1 MEWNMDSC
9 GQLIR
14 RATTV
19 LEYKPPRPAGSF
31 GIGSSGL
38 QADAPYPAAIPVF
51 LLNPGSNQPKFN
63 AADPHPDTASPA
75 QPIFAMSTV
84 NAPVVNASKLAGKY
98 LTVVLENEAYGI
110 AVLKVREIIRMQKIT
125 PVPQMP
131 GFVKGVINL
140 RGRVIPVVDL
150 RVKFDLKAEFAER
163 TCIVVVQVKLPT
175 EQIVQMGLIVDSVEE
190 VVTLTN
196 EEIEPTPDFGT
207 KIDTSYLLGMA
218 KVKGQ
223 EREAPTAP
231 SVISRLL
238 TDIFFWT
245 GLTPEL
251 SRTALRPWASETQ
264 WYLHEAAKRARL
276 ERIVRRALQLP
287 T

>member
-1 MEWNMDSC
+1 
-9 GQLIR
+9 
-14 RATTV
+14 
-19 LEYKPPRPAGSF
+19 
-31 GIGSSGL
+31 
-38 QADAPYPAAIPVF
+38 
-51 LLNPGSNQPKFN
+51 
-63 AADPHPDTASPA
+63 
-75 QPIFAMSTV
+75 MSTAP
-84 NAPVVNASKLAGKY
+84 APVIASKLAGKY
-98 LTVVLENEAYGI
+98 LTVVLDNEAYGI

-131 GFVKGVINL
+131 AFVKGVINL

-150 RVKFDLKAEFAER
+150 RVKFGLKAEFAER

-223 EREAPTAP
+223 VKTLLDIDRVVAP
-231 SVISRLL
+231 
-238 TDIFFWT
+238 
-245 GLTPEL
+245 
-251 SRTALRPWASETQ
+251 ETVQ
-264 WYLHEAAKRARL
+264 AIAQAA
-276 ERIVRRALQLP
+276 E
-287 T
+287 

>member
-1 MEWNMDSC
+1 MSN
-9 GQLIR
+9 
-14 RATTV
+14 AT
-19 LEYKPPRPAGSF
+19 PAVTS
-31 GIGSSGL
+31 
-38 QADAPYPAAIPVF
+38 P
-51 LLNPGSNQPKFN
+51 SN
-63 AADPHPDTASPA
+63 
-75 QPIFAMSTV
+75 
-84 NAPVVNASKLAGKY
+84 KLAGKY

-150 RVKFDLKAEFAER
+150 RVKFGLKAEFAER

-196 EEIEPTPDFGT
+196 DEIEPTPDFGT
-207 KIDTSYLLGMA
+207 KVDTTYLLGMA

-223 EREAPTAP
+223 VKTLLDIDRVVAP
-231 SVISRLL
+231 
-238 TDIFFWT
+238 
-245 GLTPEL
+245 
-251 SRTALRPWASETQ
+251 ETVQ
-264 WYLHEAAKRARL
+264 AIAQAA
-276 ERIVRRALQLP
+276 I
-287 T
+287 